1 MHAKSGGSS
10 GEPPDFLFIPAAC
23 RSRKDLPRS
32 AGGGD
37 RARNAGYRLRNAE
50 DGGTGTGRR
59 RRGCGA
65 TGTER
70 RAAGPRVRVRV
81 RDAEHGRRGRG
92 ARDAGRK
99 TRNTWTRTRTRAR
112 ARGHGVQDAGRR
124 TQNTGY
130 WPRAAEHGKRGH
142 EVQKTE
148 DAGTKCR
155 RRKTRA
161 RGAGRRTR
169 ATGRGQQNT
178 GNAGTGRRRRGIGD
192 GAQAPVHGPQ
202 RDCIH
207 PPSPATTCRDR
218 SQPGAIRRRDQSAGT
233 FHGWTPAAGTR
244 NNPPGPFTAG
254 RHPPPG
260 PIRRDLSRLDA
271 RRPAP
276 QQPAGA
282 VHSRAPSAAA
292 AATCRAYESE
302 SRRCHRA
309 RRTCCCRAAPRPT

>member
-1 MHAKSGGSS
+1 MQNREVPLGSLPIFFS
-10 GEPPDFLFIPAAC
+10 SRQRAEAG
-23 RSRKDLPRS
+23 RSRPEVW
-32 AGGGD
+32 GGED

-70 RAAGPRVRVRV
+70 RAAG
-81 RDAEHGRRGRG
+81 AGAGRG
-92 ARDAGRK
+92 TRKTRAWGAGRK
-99 TRNTWTRTRTRAR
+99 TRNTWTRTRAR
-112 ARGHGVQDAGRR
+112 A
-124 TQNTGY
+124 TG
-130 WPRAAEHGKRGH
+130 
-142 EVQKTE
+142 
-148 DAGTKCR
+148 
-155 RRKTRA
+155 A
-161 RGAGRRTR
+161 RGAGRRTQNAEHGLLAAGSRTRETR
-169 ATGRGQQNT
+169 ARG
-178 GNAGTGRRRRGIGD
+178 AGD

-207 PPSPATTCRDR
+207 PPGPATTCRGR

-260 PIRRDLSRLDA
+260 PATTRRGRSQPGAIRRG
-271 RRPAP
+271 PHP
-276 QQPAGA
+276 
-282 VHSRAPSAAA
+282 
-292 AATCRAYESE
+292 TCRAYESE
-302 SRRCHRA
+302 SRRCRRA

>member
-37 RARNAGYRLRNAE
+37 RARNTGNRPRDAE
-50 DGGTGTGRR
+50 DGATGA
-59 RRGCGA
+59 GCGA
-65 TGTER
+65 RETGA
-70 RAAGPRVRVRV
+70 RAQGAGPRVRG
-81 RDAEHGRRGRG
+81 AGRG
-92 ARDAGRK
+92 CGTRKTRAWGAGRK
-99 TRNTWTRTRTRAR
+99 TRNTWTWTRTRTRAR

-148 DAGTKCR
+148 DAGTGCR
-155 RRKTRA
+155 T
-161 RGAGRRTR
+161 
-169 ATGRGQQNT
+169 QNT
-178 GNAGTGRRRRGIGD
+178 GYWPRAAEHGKRGHGAQETGHRRRGT
-192 GAQAPVHGPQ
+192 
-202 RDCIH
+202 
-207 PPSPATTCRDR
+207 SPRAWTAARL
-218 SQPGAIRRRDQSAGT
+218 
-233 FHGWTPAAGTR
+233 HTPAQPR
-244 NNPPGPFTAG
+244 NNLPGPFTAG

>member
-23 RSRKDLPRS
+23 RSRKEPPRS
-32 AGGGD
+32 VGGEIGRGTRATVCGTQKTGA
-37 RARNAGYRLRNAE
+37 RARGAGDA
-50 DGGTGTGRR
+50 G
-59 RRGCGA
+59 
-65 TGTER
+65 
-70 RAAGPRVRVRV
+70 AGPRVRGHGHRAQGSGAAGAGAGAGRGCGTRKTEDAGVGR
-81 RDAEHGRRGRG
+81 RTQNAEHVD
-92 ARDAGRK
+92 ADADAG
-99 TRNTWTRTRTRAR
+99 TGTGAR

-124 TQNTGY
+124 TRATGRGLQNTGN
-130 WPRAAEHGKRGH
+130 G
-142 EVQKTE
+142 
-148 DAGTKCR
+148 GTKCR

-207 PPSPATTCRDR
+207 PPGPATTCRGR

-244 NNPPGPFTAG
+244 NNPPGHSQPGAI
-254 RHPPPG
+254 RH
-260 PIRRDLSRLDA
+260 RDL
-271 RRPAP
+271 

-282 VHSRAPSAAA
+282 VHSRAPSAAG
-292 AATCRAYESE
+292 RRYL
-302 SRRCHRA
+302 SRVRIRITPLPPRTPYMLLPRC
-309 RRTCCCRAAPRPT
+309 TSTDLTS

>member
-37 RARNAGYRLRNAE
+37 RARNTGNRPRDAE
-50 DGGTGTGRR
+50 D
-59 RRGCGA
+59 GA
-65 TGTER
+65 TGTGAGCGARETGA
-70 RAAGPRVRVRV
+70 RARAQGAGPRVRGVGR
-81 RDAEHGRRGRG
+81 RTQNAEHVDADAGTGTGTG
-92 ARDAGRK
+92 ARG
-99 TRNTWTRTRTRAR
+99 
-112 ARGHGVQDAGRR
+112 AGRR
-124 TQNTGY
+124 TQN
-130 WPRAAEHGKRGH
+130 
-142 EVQKTE
+142 
-148 DAGTKCR
+148 
-155 RRKTRA
+155 
-161 RGAGRRTR
+161 AGRRTR

-192 GAQAPVHGPQ
+192 GAQAPVHGTQ

-207 PPSPATTCRDR
+207 PPGPATTCRGR

-260 PIRRDLSRLDA
+260 PATTRRGRPQPGA
-271 RRPAP
+271 FRRGPHP
-276 QQPAGA
+276 
-282 VHSRAPSAAA
+282 
-292 AATCRAYESE
+292 TCRAYESE
-302 SRRCHRA
+302 SRRCRRA

>member
-1 MHAKSGGSS
+1 MHAKSGGSC

-32 AGGGD
+32 AGGETGRGTRATVRGTQKTEP
-37 RARNAGYRLRNAE
+37 RARARARGAGR
-50 DGGTGTGRR
+50 GRR
-59 RRGCGA
+59 G
-65 TGTER
+65 
-70 RAAGPRVRVRV
+70 
-81 RDAEHGRRGRG
+81 HGRRGHGRRVRG
-92 ARDAGRK
+92 RGCGTRKTRAWGAGRK

-112 ARGHGVQDAGRR
+112 ARGHGCTGARGHGVQDAGRR
-124 TQNTGY
+124 TQDAERRTQNAGRRTRATGRGQQNTGN
-130 WPRAAEHGKRGH
+130 G
-142 EVQKTE
+142 
-148 DAGTKCR
+148 GTKCR

-192 GAQAPVHGPQ
+192 GAQAPVHGTQ
-202 RDCIH
+202 RDSIR
-207 PPSPATTCRDR
+207 PAR
-218 SQPGAIRRRDQSAGT
+218 P
-233 FHGWTPAAGTR
+233 R
-244 NNPPGPFTAG
+244 NNRPGPFTAG
-254 RHPPPG
+254 RLPPPG

-271 RRPAP
+271 RRRDP

-282 VHSRAPSAAA
+282 IHSRAPSATGTCNNPPGPSTAGRLPPRA

-302 SRRCHRA
+302 SRRCRRA